1 MRLTYRTV
9 RVLAAIAARPGL
21 SNGQISQRE
30 GIADERQISRLLSRL
45 AGLQL
50 IENTGEGQRKG
61 SANAWR
67 LTRRGE
73 AVERR
78 IRQERLPRRSR

>member
-9 RVLAAIAARPGL
+9 GVLPAIAARPGL
-21 SNGQISQRE
+21 SNRQISQRA
-30 GIADERQISRLLSRL
+30 GIADEGQTSRLLARL
-45 AGLQL
+45 ARVKL
-50 IENTGEGQRKG
+50 IENGGEGQPKA

-78 IRQERLPRRSR
+78 IRQERLPRRS